1 MLPQAFIDNMRAQFP
16 DEAEPLFAALDQP
29 YAAALRLN
37 TLRGAISTL
46 EAIAAPFTDGT
57 VPWCGAGRYIKERTR
72 PGLSPL
78 HHTPLYYIQEASAMA
93 PAVLLNAQPGEY
105 VLDLCAAPEER
116 I

>member
-16 DEAEPLFAALDQP
+16 DEAEPLFEALDQP

-57 VPWCGAGRYIKERTR
+57 VPWCGAGRYIKE
-72 PGLSPL
+72 
-78 HHTPLYYIQEASAMA
+78 
-93 PAVLLNAQPGEY
+93 
-105 VLDLCAAPEER
+105 
-116 I
+116 